1 MKIIEEYKT
10 GSLFVV
16 LRENTKTGVFEVWT
30 GDDTIDYGTDDQLGD
45 LIDGECFP
53 LCEAQEIFDDLVG
66 DMRERLD
73 LKTYREWRDSQNGM
87 A

>member
-1 MKIIEEYKT
+1 MKIIEEFKT

-16 LRENTKTGVFEVWT
+16 LRENKKTGFFEVWT
-30 GDDTIDYGTDDQLGD
+30 GDDTIDDGTDDQLGD

-53 LCEAQEIFDDLVG
+53 ICEGQDIFDEQVG
-66 DMRERLD
+66 EIRERLD
-73 LKTYREWRDSQNGM
+73 RQAELKARRSQNGN